1 MHRVWITPTSSA
13 AAGMVQGMAP
23 YSGSWMFDHTAHLT
37 CRVTGKFRIQFGKYN
52 NRI

>member
-23 YSGSWMFDHTAHLT
+23 YSGSWTL
-37 CRVTGKFRIQFGKYN
+37 FRFTTPQRTPFSSPT
-52 NRI
+52 